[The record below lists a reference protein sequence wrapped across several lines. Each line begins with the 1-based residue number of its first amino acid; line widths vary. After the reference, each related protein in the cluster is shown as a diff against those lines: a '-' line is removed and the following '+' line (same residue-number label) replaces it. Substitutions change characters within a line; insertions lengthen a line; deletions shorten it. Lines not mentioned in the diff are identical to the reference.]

1 MGTVLPLPESWSV
14 PEPWNGLRT
23 QAGESPA
30 VVGAGLTRPPGRQA
44 AADGRQPAS
53 RGGGRLPGRLVR
65 GLGELLITVG
75 LLVALFVVYELW
87 VTDILQAR
95 TQSRLRSELSQQWV
109 ATAPATWPEGSSGL
123 RPAPPAV
130 GNGVAVL
137 HIPRFGSGY
146 APVVVEGV
154 SDGALRQGPGH
165 YPGTAW
171 PGEVGNFVVSG
182 HRTTYGRPFSRL
194 DELQVGEPVVVEM
207 RDRYFVY
214 RVTGSDVVDPTR
226 TDVILPVPERPG
238 ARPTK
243 SLLTFTTCNPKYSA
257 STRLIVF
264 GELTGTWLKSAGQP
278 PELAGG

>member
-1 MGTVLPLPESWSV
+1 M
-14 PEPWNGLRT
+14 
-23 QAGESPA
+23 
-30 VVGAGLTRPPGRQA
+30 
-44 AADGRQPAS
+44 
-53 RGGGRLPGRLVR
+53 
-65 GLGELLITVG
+65 
-75 LLVALFVVYELW
+75 VYELW
-87 VTDILQAR
+87 VTDMMQAR
-95 TQSRLRSELSQQWV
+95 TQSRLHSELSRQW
-109 ATAPATWPEGSSGL
+109 ASAAPAVWPGTSPGL
-123 RPAPPAV
+123 RPAAPAV

-146 APVVVEGV
+146 APVVVNGV
-154 SDGALRQGPGH
+154 SDSALRQGPGH

-182 HRTTYGRPFSRL
+182 HRTTYGHPFNRL
-194 DELQVGEPVVVEM
+194 DELRVGEPVVVEV

-226 TDVILPVPERPG
+226 TDVILPVPGQPG
-238 ARPTK
+238 VQPTK

>member
-1 MGTVLPLPESWSV
+1 M
-14 PEPWNGLRT
+14 
-23 QAGESPA
+23 
-30 VVGAGLTRPPGRQA
+30 
-44 AADGRQPAS
+44 
-53 RGGGRLPGRLVR
+53 RGFS
-65 GLGELLITVG
+65 ELLITAG
-75 LLVALFVVYELW
+75 LVVALFVVYELW

-95 TQSRLRSELSQQWV
+95 TQSRLRSGLSREW
-109 ATAPATWPEGSSGL
+109 AAAAPAVWPGGSSGL
-123 RPAPPAV
+123 RPTVPAV
-130 GNGVAVL
+130 GDGVAVL

-194 DELQVGEPVVVEM
+194 DELRVGEPVVVEV

-214 RVTGSDVVDPTR
+214 RVTGSDVVDPAR
-226 TDVILPVPERPG
+226 TDVILPVPEQPG
-238 ARPTK
+238 VRPTK

-264 GELTGTWLKSAGQP
+264 GELTGTWLKSAGPP

>member
-1 MGTVLPLPESWSV
+1 M
-14 PEPWNGLRT
+14 
-23 QAGESPA
+23 
-30 VVGAGLTRPPGRQA
+30 
-44 AADGRQPAS
+44 
-53 RGGGRLPGRLVR
+53 R

-123 RPAPPAV
+123 RPAPPAG